1 MSNEILDYSGTDFI
15 KCDLKRLKRW
25 NTLDQDIYNHYKII
39 IGKLTDALLSSVF
52 SSPLGDF
59 ITEKKLG
66 EKTIQFYKI
75 RVAISSPKTPPS
87 AGARL
92 ICGVIRESKKF
103 VPILVYGAFEEGS
116 YYKINNKK
124 FPLKKSGL
132 VGIID
137 EKLKF
142 F

>member
-1 MSNEILDYSGTDFI
+1 MPNEILDYTGTAFI
-15 KCDLKRLKRW
+15 KCDLKRLKKW
-25 NTLDQDIYNHYKII
+25 NTLEQDIHNHYKII

-66 EKTIQFYKI
+66 EATVNFYKI

-92 ICGVIRESKKF
+92 IHGVIKESKRF
-103 VPILVYGAFEEGS
+103 IPILVYGAFEEGS
-116 YYKINNKK
+116 YYKINSKK

-132 VGIID
+132 IGIID
-137 EKLKF
+137 EKLKSF
-142 F
+142 